1 MREPTKNMMQT
12 YKQED
17 TERRLRSE
25 IMRLNTLMD
34 AMARIH
40 WQDGRKGH
48 KHRLESRIIIP
59 FQGGSSLDPKTREAL
74 LRGGPRGI
82 TSIAGSRTTVGSD
95 DGMTSAGISYAMSY
109 GPSIASSIYIDKN
122 QMSFNKRPS
131 SSKTDDISYITGHL
145 NSLEENKPTSNPE
158 SVAYPP
164 LTGGKSGNFEPR
176 RKLNK
181 KALKIKPGILKVSP
195 DFPMTQVDRQKSL
208 SDAQKKIDDLKIF
221 MD

>member
-1 MREPTKNMMQT
+1 M
-12 YKQED
+12 
-17 TERRLRSE
+17 
-25 IMRLNTLMD
+25 
-34 AMARIH
+34 
-40 WQDGRKGH
+40 
-48 KHRLESRIIIP
+48 
-59 FQGGSSLDPKTREAL
+59 
-74 LRGGPRGI
+74 
-82 TSIAGSRTTVGSD
+82 
-95 DGMTSAGISYAMSY
+95 
-109 GPSIASSIYIDKN
+109 
-122 QMSFNKRPS
+122 
-131 SSKTDDISYITGHL
+131 

-221 MD
+221 MDWFKSK